1 MFRRKPKI
9 LPASVHTD
17 TRVHQVE
24 IPADAVRIGM
34 RVIRLD
40 RPWDEVPLLFQQ
52 FVVQDTEQLDI
63 LRKYC
68 LGVTVEF
75 TEEQYR
81 LHQRHGHQPQSDS
94 RGTRA
99 EKRSVAE
106 ELPNARFYYDRA
118 LAFINQVLSD
128 VARGRELNLEE
139 AGELVRHCVSSIMAN
154 PNAMFWLTRIRH
166 EDAYTAEHC
175 LRVGI
180 LAMTFGRFMDMP
192 EPDLQTLGLCGIL
205 HDVGKMRIPGK
216 LLNKPEALTREEW
229 QIMRRH
235 PEVGYRLLGAH
246 HKLDPVVRDAALSHH
261 ERMDGGGYPN
271 GLAGSAINR
280 FTRMISIVDA
290 YDAITSDRAYKQG
303 LSNGDALRIL
313 YENSGKHYDGELVE
327 AFIRMVGVYPPGS
340 VVQLNSG
347 EVAVVLSTRP
357 DRKLFPTVE
366 LVLDARGHPC
376 PSKVLR
382 LADRPLNPLGQPYS
396 ITRALPDG
404 AAGFDLEDHIRRH
417 SQSTAPRRPAA
428 VQARLDNRPAL
439 RPVSQP
445 AHR

>member
-1 MFRRKPKI
+1 MFRRKPKT
-9 LPASVHTD
+9 LPASIRTD

-81 LHQRHGHQPQSDS
+81 LHQRHGHQPPSAS
-94 RGTRA
+94 RGTQA

-106 ELPNARFYYDRA
+106 ELPYARFYYDRA
-118 LAFINQVLSD
+118 LSFISD
-128 VARGRELNLEE
+128 VLKDVALGRTLNLDAANEV
-139 AGELVRHCVSSIMAN
+139 VRQCVSSIMAN

-180 LAMTFGRFMDMP
+180 LAITFGRFMDMP
-192 EPDLQTLGLCGIL
+192 EADLQTLGLCGIL
-205 HDVGKMRIPGK
+205 HDVGKMRIPAS
-216 LLNKPEALTREEW
+216 LLNKPGTLTREEW
-229 QIMRRH
+229 QLMRRH
-235 PEVGYRLLGAH
+235 PEEGFQLLGSH
-246 HKLDPVVRDAALSHH
+246 HQLDPVVRDAALSHH
-261 ERMDGGGYPN
+261 ERMDGGGYPK

-290 YDAITSDRAYKQG
+290 YDAITSDRAYKKG

-313 YENSGKHYDGELVE
+313 YEQSGKHYDGELVE
-327 AFIRMVGVYPPGS
+327 AFIRMVGIYPPGS

-366 LVLDARGHPC
+366 LVLDGQGKPC
-376 PSKVLR
+376 PSRVLR
-382 LADRPLNPLGQPYS
+382 LSERPLTSQGQPYS

-404 AAGFDLEDHIRRH
+404 ASGFDLEDHIRRH
-417 SQSTAPRRPAA
+417 SQSSPDRAGT
-428 VQARLDNRPAL
+428 VQARPDAAPGL
-439 RPVSQP
+439 RAVSQP